1 MEFIFLLA
9 LTFAVIIAADFSPLE
24 TGYNN
29 NFEDINHNPNE
40 TNEKC

>member
-9 LTFAVIIAADFSPLE
+9 LTFATLIAADFSPLE

-29 NFEDINHNPNE
+29 NFEDINQKPNE